1 MHSMK
6 ERRYYSIYKKDN
18 KMEDLGNK
26 NKNKIHFISVSLMNC
41 LSVIM
46 FIILYII
53 SLHIFFYK
61 TNSFHL
67 SLREPVPYA
76 NRTYNRILY
85 STEKK
90 KVNRREQIRTQREPQ
105 KSNYKASMK
114 NYLKCVKSAPYI
126 DDAKYGAL
134 ISEEEEREM
143 KMIKKM
149 ELEELE
155 KRDELME
162 KRRLRR
168 IERMKKKEEEKR
180 IKEEEERIKEEEK
193 RIKEEEERIKE
204 EEKRLKEEE
213 ERRLKEEEKER
224 LKMLEED
231 KLYKEREEQ
240 KKNKLNVEKE
250 VVTFE
255 RLKSKK
261 MDEKE
266 DTVVEKKENV
276 EDQKDTEE
284 VREEASEDKGDI
296 EEVGKEEA
304 SEDKE
309 DTEEVKEQEEASEDK
324 EDTEEVKEEEASEDK
339 GDIEEVEKE
348 ETSEDK
354 GDTEEVRE
362 DEVSEDIEDSDEVGE
377 GEVSEDIED
386 SEEVGKEEEP
396 YEKGDYEEKY
406 KIKEKTYIFI
416 YYYLNNIYYYYY
428 NIFILE
434 SIGWTYENVSNI
446 FLEEKANSG
455 INKKDIYLKEANER
469 IIRNS
474 IVLRQCKSRKEE
486 ASDDKGYSEEVGK
499 EEGSYDKGDAE
510 EVEDEDEEH
519 IRSKEEVKEP
529 EIGTD
534 IEEEN
539 KEKYIKK
546 LDVQDTL
553 YEINVLNGEDI
564 TSFLENKNKI
574 IQNEGEEDDDDDEDD
589 EDDEDGEDGKGV
601 YINIVNNVPG
611 NIWNDTIYDDNYN
624 NNTYS
629 SAEEYIFYEKKLDDN
644 TRNNMKRSY
653 YDILDVKEDSDINE
667 IKRKFYNLSLKYYPK
682 MNKDKNLVM
691 NQKFENIS
699 EAYQILGYENRR
711 KLYDLGEYDET
722 NKMIIIDPLIFF
734 NLIFTSD
741 MMYKY
746 TGNTQ
751 VSTFVKLFFEKNIS
765 VEDISYYV
773 GEIMKE
779 MMEGQNIREE
789 KVAELLKD
797 RLDLYIDNEDEFV

>member
-41 LSVIM
+41 LS
-46 FIILYII
+46 
-53 SLHIFFYK
+53 HIFFYK

-213 ERRLKEEEKER
+213 ERSIYIHIITKI
-224 LKMLEED
+224 
-231 KLYKEREEQ
+231 Q
-240 KKNKLNVEKE
+240 HTLNLNYY
-250 VVTFE
+250 VVSF
-255 RLKSKK
+255 R
-261 MDEKE
+261 
-266 DTVVEKKENV
+266 
-276 EDQKDTEE
+276 
-284 VREEASEDKGDI
+284 I
-296 EEVGKEEA
+296 
-304 SEDKE
+304 
-309 DTEEVKEQEEASEDK
+309 
-324 EDTEEVKEEEASEDK
+324 
-339 GDIEEVEKE
+339 
-348 ETSEDK
+348 
-354 GDTEEVRE
+354 
-362 DEVSEDIEDSDEVGE
+362 
-377 GEVSEDIED
+377 
-386 SEEVGKEEEP
+386 
-396 YEKGDYEEKY
+396 
-406 KIKEKTYIFI
+406 IFI
-416 YYYLNNIYYYYY
+416 ISCNFLLFIY
-428 NIFILE
+428 
-434 SIGWTYENVSNI
+434 G
-446 FLEEKANSG
+446 
-455 INKKDIYLKEANER
+455 
-469 IIRNS
+469 
-474 IVLRQCKSRKEE
+474 CKR
-486 ASDDKGYSEEVGK
+486 
-499 EEGSYDKGDAE
+499 DAE

-741 MMYKY
+741 MMYEY

-797 RLDLYIDNEDEFV
+797 RLDLYIDNEDEWKKLMENEISMLLKSSFSSFILESIGWTYENVSNIFLEEKANSDNVKVVLYL

>member
-1 MHSMK
+1 
-6 ERRYYSIYKKDN
+6 
-18 KMEDLGNK
+18 MEDLGNK

-41 LSVIM
+41 LS
-46 FIILYII
+46 
-53 SLHIFFYK
+53 HIFFYK

-213 ERRLKEEEKER
+213 ERRLKEEEERRLKEEEERRLKEEEKER

-240 KKNKLNVEKE
+240 KKNKLNVEEE

-309 DTEEVKEQEEASEDK
+309 DTEEVKEQE
-324 EDTEEVKEEEASEDK
+324 
-339 GDIEEVEKE
+339 
-348 ETSEDK
+348 
-354 GDTEEVRE
+354 
-362 DEVSEDIEDSDEVGE
+362 
-377 GEVSEDIED
+377 
-386 SEEVGKEEEP
+386 
-396 YEKGDYEEKY
+396 
-406 KIKEKTYIFI
+406 
-416 YYYLNNIYYYYY
+416 
-428 NIFILE
+428 
-434 SIGWTYENVSNI
+434 
-446 FLEEKANSG
+446 
-455 INKKDIYLKEANER
+455 
-469 IIRNS
+469 
-474 IVLRQCKSRKEE
+474 
-486 ASDDKGYSEEVGK
+486 
-499 EEGSYDKGDAE
+499 
-510 EVEDEDEEH
+510 
-519 IRSKEEVKEP
+519 EP

-741 MMYKY
+741 MMYEY

-797 RLDLYIDNEDEFV
+797 RLDLYIDNEDEWKKLMENEISMLLKSSFSSFILESIGWTYENVSNIFLEEKANSGKNKKDIYLKEANERIIRNSIVLRQCKSRFISIITNYYPFKEQNNPFIKQAQYVSSSNYVLDDIINNIDYRIF